1 MQAPLSRTV
10 SVIGL
15 TVSIGLSFAVASMGA
30 VFRPGNWYLH
40 LNKPSW
46 TPPGYI
52 FPPVWTALYII
63 MAVAAWLIWR
73 RGGFAGA
80 KVPLA
85 LYLLQLFLNAL
96 WSPLFFGLHSPGLG
110 LVDILLLWFALLA
123 TVIAFFKTL
132 PIAGWLLLPYLAWVS
147 FATGLN
153 FTVWRLN

>member
-96 WSPLFFGLHSPGLG
+96 WSPLFLGLHSPGLG

-123 TVIAFFKTL
+123 TVIAFFQTL
-132 PIAGWLLLPYLAWVS
+132 PVAGWLLLPYLAWVS
-147 FATGLN
+147 FATALN